1 MTLDQVATRASL
13 EQIRPYMKHEILL
26 WREINTTASEN
37 MPPAWTQVYCTPVAA
52 YARKACQ
59 HTGADFD
66 RLKEAARVALDHL
79 HVGHGAAP
87 GGDGGVVEI
96 IAVEWARQRA

>member
-1 MTLDQVATRASL
+1 MILHQVVTRASL
-13 EQIRPYMKHEILL
+13 EQVRPYTKDEILP
-26 WREINTTASEN
+26 WRVINTTASEN
-37 MPPAWTQVYCTPVAA
+37 MPPGWTQMYRTPVAA

-66 RLKEAARVALDHL
+66 RLTEAARVALDHL
-79 HVGHGAAP
+79 HVGHGAAQ
-87 GGDGGVVEI
+87 GGDGGGVEI